1 MANSYF
7 QQFWFSKIRMPVEL
21 IAQASIG
28 AAGVVS
34 SSSGGGIASITHKGT
49 GLYEIKLQDTYY
61 KFQSFNFSSSG
72 SVTGAA
78 VAGGAFVAGTL
89 YQIVSL
95 GNTTQAQWVTAG
107 VPSGVTA
114 RVGLP
119 FVAAAVG
126 AGTGTVKALTTSG
139 VAFAEVAANPQFTV
153 TALPYPYL
161 LVSCYDSAGAL
172 VDPASGSTLY
182 FDAIFQNSSVNK

>member
-7 QQFWFSKIRMPVEL
+7 QQFWFSKIHMPVEL
-21 IAQASIG
+21 IAQATIG
-28 AAGVVS
+28 AAGAVS
-34 SSSGGGIASITHKGT
+34 AFSGNGYASATHKGT
-49 GLYEIKLQDTYY
+49 GVYELKLQDTYF
-61 KFQSFNFSSSG
+61 KFLNLDFSSSG
-72 SVTGAA
+72 PVTGAA

-89 YQIVSL
+89 YQIVTL
-95 GNTTQAQWVTAG
+95 GNTTQAQWVAAG
-107 VPSGVTA
+107 VPSGVIA
-114 RVGLP
+114 KVGLP
-119 FVAAAVG
+119 FVASAAG

-139 VAFAEVAANPQFTV
+139 VAYAEVAANPQFTV
-153 TALPYPYL
+153 TALAYPYL